1 MSDLHEPSGG
11 PGDSGEAWGAQK
23 ALQVLAL
30 AFLFPAA
37 VVVGYLGGKWVGGLG
52 GWPQAGALAGAVLG
66 AAAGFWQ
73 LYLFM
78 RRLPRR

>member
-1 MSDLHEPSGG
+1 MSDPNSSDPSG
-11 PGDSGEAWGAQK
+11 DAWGAQK

-37 VVVGYLGGKWVGGLG
+37 VVVGCLAGHWLGERLGWPAAGGLT
-52 GWPQAGALAGAVLG
+52 GAVIG

-73 LYLFM
+73 LFLFLKA
-78 RRLPRR
+78 RPNRP

>member
-1 MSDLHEPSGG
+1 MTPQQQDPGG
-11 PGDSGEAWGAQK
+11 ESWGAQK

-37 VVVGYLGGKWVGGLG
+37 VVVGYLGGSWLG
-52 GWPQAGALAGAVLG
+52 ARVGWPTAGSVVGVVVG

-73 LYLFM
+73 LYAFL
-78 RRLPRR
+78 RRRTTP

>member
-1 MSDLHEPSGG
+1 MPEPD
-11 PGDSGEAWGAQK
+11 PGTGDAWGAQK

-37 VVVGYLGGKWVGGLG
+37 IVVGYLGGRWVGGLL
-52 GWPQAGALAGAVLG
+52 GWPAAGALAGGVLG

-73 LYLFM
+73 LYSFLV
-78 RRLPRR
+78 RPRR

>member
-1 MSDLHEPSGG
+1 MSGEQRPERPEPSGE
-11 PGDSGEAWGAQK
+11 SWGAQK

-37 VVVGYLGGKWVGGLG
+37 VAVGYVGGRWLG
-52 GWPQAGALAGAVLG
+52 VRIGWPTAGSLLGVLLG

-73 LYLFM
+73 LYVFL
-78 RRLPRR
+78 RRPTGR